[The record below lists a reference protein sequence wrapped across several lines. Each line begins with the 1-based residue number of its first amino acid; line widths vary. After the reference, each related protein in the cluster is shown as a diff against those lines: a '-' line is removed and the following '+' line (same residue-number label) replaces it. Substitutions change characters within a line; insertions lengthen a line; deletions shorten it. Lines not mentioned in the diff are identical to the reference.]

1 MATAQA
7 TPVRPA
13 RAGAR
18 RGPLAAL
25 RDRPA
30 AGKLLL
36 LALAA
41 VILVPLVHSRWG
53 GGIWPDALTADL
65 SAPLGE
71 VTDWIVSNRDNHP
84 LFLYFFGHISNAVVL
99 SVRGVYLILLALG
112 WAGVTVLA
120 AAVAWRVA
128 GIRLALTAAVSF
140 LVCGLLGMWVPTMQ
154 TLALMVVAVLASVV
168 LGLLLGLAAGLS
180 DRTFR
185 VLRPVLDTMQVLPAF
200 AYLLPVVLIFGIGV
214 PGAVLA
220 TVVYA
225 APPMARL
232 TALGLRGADAG
243 VMEAVAS
250 LGATGK
256 QRLLTARL
264 PLARKEL
271 LLGLN
276 QTIMMAL
283 SMAVIASVIG
293 AGGLGDR
300 VYQALSS
307 VDVGAALAA
316 GIPIV
321 LLAVVLDRTTE
332 AAGRRIGAEPTGP
345 ALLRGWRGW
354 TLAALATAVVAFVGR
369 ATDGRVWPE
378 DVTVAIAGP
387 VNTAKDWMVDHLY
400 TGVPVVGGTADLA
413 AHFTSGVLNP
423 LRSGLTGLP
432 WWSVLLIVAALA
444 WTIGTWRTA
453 ATAVLAMAAIGVLGV
468 WEPSM
473 DTLSQVLAAVAVTLV
488 LGFGI
493 AIGAARSERLERL
506 LRPVLDVFQTMPQF
520 VYLIPV
526 VALFGVGRAPAA
538 AAAVVYALPA
548 VVRIT
553 TQGLRGVDP
562 AAMECAR
569 SLGATTGQQLR
580 QVQLPLARPSLLLAV
595 NQAVVL
601 VLAVVIIGGLVGSGA
616 LGYEVV
622 LGLAQ
627 GDLATGVD
635 AEDGAHRDLLRQRGH
650 LLLDVDPFTVRP
662 GVGQLHRG
670 ARHGGRVR
678 LDLLGPHRGL
688 HQRTFAPPVP
698 APRHDDPVAHHR
710 PERDA
715 EPGLVEGALR
725 LGEQLAYALRVG
737 DEHAPVAPEPP
748 AHHVPVPP
756 QEFEEGEGVLPEL
769 RQVPEQRQPP
779 GARYERMAARRG
791 VELRAGLRGHR
802 KDSAPWGAPRG
813 GAQSFEPHRT

>member
-7 TPVRPA
+7 TTRTASGPP
-13 RAGAR
+13 GS
-18 RGPLAAL
+18 GPLAAL

-30 AGKLLL
+30 LGKILLL
-36 LALAA
+36 LVIAFAA
-41 VILVPLVHSRWG
+41 VPFAHARWG
-53 GGIWPDALTADL
+53 GGAWPGALTVDL
-65 SAPLGE
+65 GGPLGE
-71 VTDWIVSNRDNHP
+71 VNDWIIGNRDSHP

-99 SVRGVYLILLALG
+99 SVRGVYLALLALG
-112 WAGVTVLA
+112 WAGVTAVA
-120 AAVAWRVA
+120 ALVAWRTA
-128 GIRLALTAAVSF
+128 GWRLALTAGASL

-154 TLALMVVAVLASVV
+154 TLALMTVAVLASVV

-200 AYLLPVVLIFGIGV
+200 AYLLPVVLVFGIGV

-232 TALGLRGADAG
+232 TALGLRGADAS

-250 LGATGK
+250 LGATGR
-256 QRLLTARL
+256 QRLLSARL

-332 AAGRRIGAEPTGP
+332 AAGRKIGTEPTGP
-345 ALLRGWRGW
+345 TALRGARGW
-354 TLAALATAVVAFVGR
+354 GIAALIAAVVAAVGR
-369 ATDGRVWPE
+369 YTGGRVWPE
-378 DVTVAIAGP
+378 GGVVAIAEP

-400 TGVPVVGGTADLA
+400 TGIPVIGGTADWA
-413 AHFTSGVLNP
+413 AHFTNWILNP
-423 LRSGLTGLP
+423 LRSGLQGLP

-453 ATAVLAMAAIGVLGV
+453 LTAVLAMAAIGVLGV
-468 WEPSM
+468 WDLSM
-473 DTLSQVLAAVAVTLV
+473 DTLSQVIAAVAVTLV
-488 LGFGI
+488 LGF
-493 AIGAARSERLERL
+493 AVAVGAARSGRFERL

-569 SLGATTGQQLR
+569 SLGATSGQQLR
-580 QVQLPLARPSLLLAV
+580 QVQIPLARPALLLAV
-595 NQAVVL
+595 NQGVVL

-622 LGLAQ
+622 FGLAQ
-627 GDLATGVD
+627 GDLATGLV
-635 AEDGAHRDLLRQRGH
+635 AGAAIVCLGLM
-650 LLLDVDPFTVRP
+650 LD
-662 GVGQLHRG
+662 
-670 ARHGGRVR
+670 RV
-678 LDLLGPHRGL
+678 
-688 HQRTFAPPVP
+688 T
-698 APRHDDPVAHHR
+698 
-710 PERDA
+710 
-715 EPGLVEGALR
+715 
-725 LGEQLAYALRVG
+725 
-737 DEHAPVAPEPP
+737 
-748 AHHVPVPP
+748 
-756 QEFEEGEGVLPEL
+756 
-769 RQVPEQRQPP
+769 QPT
-779 GARYERMAARRG
+779 ARR
-791 VELRAGLRGHR
+791 RR
-802 KDSAPWGAPRG
+802 KES
-813 GAQSFEPHRT
+813 

>member
-7 TPVRPA
+7 TTRTASGPPGK
-13 RAGAR
+13 GA
-18 RGPLAAL
+18 LAAL
-25 RDRPA
+25 RERPA
-30 AGKLLL
+30 LAKI
-36 LALAA
+36 LALLVVAA
-41 VILVPLVHSRWG
+41 VAVPLAHARWG
-53 GGIWPDALTADL
+53 GGVWPGALTVDL
-65 SAPLGE
+65 SGPLGE
-71 VTDWIVSNRDNHP
+71 VNDWIIGNRDSHP

-99 SVRGVYLILLALG
+99 SVRGVYLALLALG
-112 WAGVTVLA
+112 WAGVTAVA
-120 AAVAWRVA
+120 ALVAWRTA
-128 GIRLALTAAVSF
+128 GWRLALTAGLSF
-140 LVCGLLGMWVPTMQ
+140 LLCGLLGMWVPTMQ
-154 TLALMVVAVLASVV
+154 TLALMVVAVLVSVV
-168 LGLLLGLAAGLS
+168 LGLLLGLAGGLS

-200 AYLLPVVLIFGIGV
+200 AYLLPVVLVFGIGV

-232 TALGLRGADAG
+232 TALGLRGADPG

-250 LGATGK
+250 LGATGR
-256 QRLLTARL
+256 QRLLSARL

-345 ALLRGWRGW
+345 AALRGARGW
-354 TLAALATAVVAFVGR
+354 GLAALIAAAVAVVGR
-369 ATDGRVWPE
+369 FMGGRIWPE
-378 DVTVAIAGP
+378 GTVVPIAEP

-400 TGVPVVGGTADLA
+400 TGVPVIGGTADWA
-413 AHFTSGVLNP
+413 AHFTNWVLNP
-423 LRSGLTGLP
+423 LRDGLQGLP
-432 WWSVLLIVAALA
+432 WWAVLLIVAALA

-468 WEPSM
+468 WDLSM
-473 DTLSQVLAAVAVTLV
+473 DTLSQVVAAVAVTLV

-493 AIGAARSERLERL
+493 AVGAARSRRLERL

-569 SLGATTGQQLR
+569 SLGATSGQRLR
-580 QVQLPLARPSLLLAV
+580 QVQIPLARPALLLAV
-595 NQAVVL
+595 NQGVVL

-622 LGLAQ
+622 FGLAQ
-627 GDLATGVD
+627 GDLATGLV
-635 AEDGAHRDLLRQRGH
+635 AGAAIVCLGLMLDRVTQPTTRRQRK
-650 LLLDVDPFTVRP
+650 
-662 GVGQLHRG
+662 
-670 ARHGGRVR
+670 
-678 LDLLGPHRGL
+678 
-688 HQRTFAPPVP
+688 
-698 APRHDDPVAHHR
+698 
-710 PERDA
+710 E
-715 EPGLVEGALR
+715 
-725 LGEQLAYALRVG
+725 
-737 DEHAPVAPEPP
+737 
-748 AHHVPVPP
+748 
-756 QEFEEGEGVLPEL
+756 
-769 RQVPEQRQPP
+769 
-779 GARYERMAARRG
+779 
-791 VELRAGLRGHR
+791 
-802 KDSAPWGAPRG
+802 S
-813 GAQSFEPHRT
+813 

>member
-7 TPVRPA
+7 TTRTASGPP
-13 RAGAR
+13 GS
-18 RGPLAAL
+18 GPLAAL
-25 RDRPA
+25 RGRPA
-30 AGKLLL
+30 LGKILLL
-36 LALAA
+36 LVIAA
-41 VILVPLVHSRWG
+41 VAVPFAHARWG
-53 GGIWPDALTADL
+53 GGVWPGALTVDL
-65 SAPLGE
+65 SGPLGE
-71 VTDWIVSNRDNHP
+71 VNDWIIGNRDSHP

-99 SVRGVYLILLALG
+99 SVRGVYLALLALG
-112 WAGVTVLA
+112 WAGVTALA
-120 AAVAWRVA
+120 ALVAWRTA
-128 GIRLALTAAVSF
+128 GWRLALTAGLSF

-154 TLALMVVAVLASVV
+154 TLALMTVAVLASVV

-200 AYLLPVVLIFGIGV
+200 AYLLPVVLVFGIGV

-220 TVVYA
+220 TIVYA

-250 LGATGK
+250 LGATGR
-256 QRLLTARL
+256 QRLLSARL

-332 AAGRRIGAEPTGP
+332 AAGRRIGTEPTGP
-345 ALLRGWRGW
+345 EALRGVRGW
-354 TLAALATAVVAFVGR
+354 GLAALIAAVVAVVGR
-369 ATDGRVWPE
+369 FTGGRVWPE
-378 DVTVAIAGP
+378 DGVVPIAEP

-400 TGVPVVGGTADLA
+400 TGIPVIGGTADWA
-413 AHFTSGVLNP
+413 AHFTNWILNP
-423 LRSGLTGLP
+423 LRSGLQGLP
-432 WWSVLLIVAALA
+432 WWGVLLIVAALA

-453 ATAVLAMAAIGVLGV
+453 LTAVLAMAAIGVLGV
-468 WEPSM
+468 WDLSM
-473 DTLSQVLAAVAVTLV
+473 DTLSQVIAAVAVTLV

-493 AIGAARSERLERL
+493 AVGAARSARLERL
-506 LRPVLDVFQTMPQF
+506 LRPVLDVFQTLPQF

-569 SLGATTGQQLR
+569 SLGATSGQQLR
-580 QVQLPLARPSLLLAV
+580 QVQIPLARPALLLAV
-595 NQAVVL
+595 NQGVVL

-622 LGLAQ
+622 FGLAQ
-627 GDLATGVD
+627 GDLATGLV
-635 AEDGAHRDLLRQRGH
+635 AGAAIVCLGLMLDRVTQPTARRQRK
-650 LLLDVDPFTVRP
+650 
-662 GVGQLHRG
+662 
-670 ARHGGRVR
+670 
-678 LDLLGPHRGL
+678 
-688 HQRTFAPPVP
+688 
-698 APRHDDPVAHHR
+698 
-710 PERDA
+710 E
-715 EPGLVEGALR
+715 
-725 LGEQLAYALRVG
+725 
-737 DEHAPVAPEPP
+737 
-748 AHHVPVPP
+748 
-756 QEFEEGEGVLPEL
+756 
-769 RQVPEQRQPP
+769 
-779 GARYERMAARRG
+779 
-791 VELRAGLRGHR
+791 
-802 KDSAPWGAPRG
+802 S
-813 GAQSFEPHRT
+813 

>member
-7 TPVRPA
+7 TTRTASGPP
-13 RAGAR
+13 GS
-18 RGPLAAL
+18 GPLAAL
-25 RDRPA
+25 RARPA
-30 AGKLLL
+30 LGKVLLL
-36 LALAA
+36 LVIAA
-41 VILVPLVHSRWG
+41 VAVPFAHARWG
-53 GGIWPDALTADL
+53 GGLWPGALTVDL
-65 SAPLGE
+65 SGPLGE
-71 VTDWIVSNRDNHP
+71 VNDWIIGNRDSHP

-99 SVRGVYLILLALG
+99 SVRGVYLALLALG
-112 WAGVTVLA
+112 WAGVTAVATL
-120 AAVAWRVA
+120 VAWRTA
-128 GIRLALTAAVSF
+128 GWRLALTAGVSF

-154 TLALMVVAVLASVV
+154 TLALMTVAVLTSVV

-200 AYLLPVVLIFGIGV
+200 AYLLPVVLVFGIGV

-250 LGATGK
+250 LGATGR
-256 QRLLTARL
+256 QRLLSARL

-332 AAGRRIGAEPTGP
+332 AAGRKIGTEPTGP
-345 ALLRGWRGW
+345 QALRGVRGW
-354 TLAALATAVVAFVGR
+354 GLAALAAAAVTVVGR
-369 ATDGRVWPE
+369 FTGGRIWPE
-378 DVTVAIAGP
+378 GGVVAIAEP

-400 TGVPVVGGTADLA
+400 TGIPVIGGTADWA
-413 AHFTSGVLNP
+413 AHFTNWVLNP
-423 LRSGLTGLP
+423 LRSGLQGLP
-432 WWSVLLIVAALA
+432 WWGVLLIVAALA

-453 ATAVLAMAAIGVLGV
+453 LTAVLAMAAIGVLGV
-468 WEPSM
+468 WDLSM
-473 DTLSQVLAAVAVTLV
+473 DTLSQVIAAVAVTLV

-493 AIGAARSERLERL
+493 AVGAARSRRLERL

-569 SLGATTGQQLR
+569 SLGATSGQQLR
-580 QVQLPLARPSLLLAV
+580 QVQIPLARPALLLAV
-595 NQAVVL
+595 NQGVVL

-622 LGLAQ
+622 FGLAQ
-627 GDLATGVD
+627 GDLATGLV
-635 AEDGAHRDLLRQRGH
+635 AGAAIVCLGLMLDRVTQPTARRQRK
-650 LLLDVDPFTVRP
+650 
-662 GVGQLHRG
+662 
-670 ARHGGRVR
+670 
-678 LDLLGPHRGL
+678 
-688 HQRTFAPPVP
+688 
-698 APRHDDPVAHHR
+698 
-710 PERDA
+710 E
-715 EPGLVEGALR
+715 
-725 LGEQLAYALRVG
+725 
-737 DEHAPVAPEPP
+737 
-748 AHHVPVPP
+748 
-756 QEFEEGEGVLPEL
+756 
-769 RQVPEQRQPP
+769 
-779 GARYERMAARRG
+779 
-791 VELRAGLRGHR
+791 
-802 KDSAPWGAPRG
+802 S
-813 GAQSFEPHRT
+813 